1 MRLQNFIYRGDFLM
15 KAAVVRHNPDG
26 YADLVEKEL
35 RAIKPNEALLDM
47 EYCGVCH
54 TDLHVA
60 AGDYGNKAGTVLGH
74 EGIGIVKEIGTDVS
88 SLQVG
93 DRVSV
98 AWFFEGCGHCEY

>member
-1 MRLQNFIYRGDFLM
+1 M

-54 TDLHVA
+54 TDLQQVIMA
-60 AGDYGNKAGTVLGH
+60 TKQGLFLVM
-74 EGIGIVKEIGTDVS
+74 KELELS
-88 SLQVG
+88 KKL
-93 DRVSV
+93 
-98 AWFFEGCGHCEY
+98 ELM

>member
-1 MRLQNFIYRGDFLM
+1 M

-60 AGDYGNKAGTVLGH
+60 AGDYGNKAGLFLVM
-74 EGIGIVKEIGTDVS
+74 KELELS
-88 SLQVG
+88 KKLKLM
-93 DRVSV
+93 
-98 AWFFEGCGHCEY
+98 

>member
-60 AGDYGNKAGTVLGH
+60 AGDYGNKAGTVL
-74 EGIGIVKEIGTDVS
+74 VMKELELS
-88 SLQVG
+88 KKL
-93 DRVSV
+93 
-98 AWFFEGCGHCEY
+98 ELM

>member
-1 MRLQNFIYRGDFLM
+1 M

-60 AGDYGNKAGTVLGH
+60 AA
-74 EGIGIVKEIGTDVS
+74 S
-88 SLQVG
+88 
-93 DRVSV
+93 
-98 AWFFEGCGHCEY
+98 

>member
-1 MRLQNFIYRGDFLM
+1 M

-60 AGDYGNKAGTVLGH
+60 AGDYGNKAGTDFLVM
-74 EGIGIVKEIGTDVS
+74 KELELS
-88 SLQVG
+88 KKL
-93 DRVSV
+93 
-98 AWFFEGCGHCEY
+98 ELM